1 MELRPGLFLNSLFSE
16 KSLILKDLTNLSTE
30 ILERFNELFSNEP
43 ILTLNEDIYD
53 TFTKEEEK
61 VIKIAPSKFR
71 VIATCQ
77 II

>member
-16 KSLILKDLTNLSTE
+16 KSLILKDLT
-30 ILERFNELFSNEP
+30 ILERFNELFSTEP